1 MRNLLLSAFALV
13 CLLPMNAQT
22 VNTRIYP
29 AEKDHLYWIDTD
41 KPGAEQWVKGCIRTM
56 IDQGIELLKI
66 DFLGYYERDYGTNR
80 YIKAL
85 KWMAE
90 EAGDEMLLSYSVP
103 NCRND
108 ARNEIIYADM
118 IRISTDC
125 DGGGW
130 WFISDKERGQVNESG
145 QGDKY
150 RSAFDGLLSLIH
162 I

>member
-1 MRNLLLSAFALV
+1 MRFGFYFNPLWVPKAAYVQNNNIKGTSIPITDVVGTTKF
-13 CLLPMNAQT
+13 
-22 VNTRIYP
+22 
-29 AEKDHLYWIDTD
+29 EDHLYWIDTD

-130 WFISDKERGQVNESG
+130 
-145 QGDKY
+145 
-150 RSAFDGLLSLIH
+150 
-162 I
+162 